1 MANEDSDPEDLE
13 LFEELERE
21 LEDGFDMGALRERRM
36 EELKR
41 ECVQTIHWT
50 FGNVLPSLH

>member
-1 MANEDSDPEDLE
+1 MAARLTERFSAADEHSDVDDSD

-36 EELKR
+36 EELKQ
-41 ECVQTIHWT
+41 E
-50 FGNVLPSLH
+50 